1 MCETINNLQSTN
13 KHKTNRDRQ
22 IDRQTDRQAN
32 NRQNMPLSFLFLARF
47 QSIYNLLKDGALIY
61 V

>member
-32 NRQNMPLSFLFLARF
+32 NRQIVCRYYFCFLQDSSLY
-47 QSIYNLLKDGALIY
+47 IIC
-61 V
+61 